1 LDFYSSEL
9 YLLFWGL
16 HLAEKF
22 RNIGACIPISPLF
35 STNFQEAS
43 SVIFNIERGKRKHRP
58 DIEVSPK
65 YKKILRT
72 CLDSPKIR
80 FIIVNIVWRKL
91 DRGESYET
99 HMGFMFVDKK
109 NKAIEVYDPHGGE
122 MWIEDFEKSIPD
134 VLRALS
140 LPKYKLYSG
149 TELCPRL
156 AYQSFEDQQLE
167 PGDYEGFCASWALWL
182 IEMRLSN
189 PDVPRDKLPYAAMQA
204 IAAHSASYR
213 KFIRDYTR
221 QIEEFGKLIKNKVGL
236 TFKKPKK
243 VSDPFTLDK
252 DNTKK
257 LEDYILKQYK
267 QYRKNVKA

>member
-1 LDFYSSEL
+1 
-9 YLLFWGL
+9 
-16 HLAEKF
+16 
-22 RNIGACIPISPLF
+22 
-35 STNFQEAS
+35 
-43 SVIFNIERGKRKHRP
+43 
-58 DIEVSPK
+58 
-65 YKKILRT
+65 
-72 CLDSPKIR
+72 
-80 FIIVNIVWRKL
+80 
-91 DRGESYET
+91 
-99 HMGFMFVDKK
+99 
-109 NKAIEVYDPHGGE
+109 
-122 MWIEDFEKSIPD
+122 
-134 VLRALS
+134 
-140 LPKYKLYSG
+140 
-149 TELCPRL
+149 
-156 AYQSFEDQQLE
+156 
-167 PGDYEGFCASWALWL
+167 
-182 IEMRLSN
+182 MRLSN